1 MYVLT
6 KNEQNRIMKYAINN
20 LNNKNIGILIC
31 LFAGIRI
38 GEVCALKW
46 EDINLNDGLI
56 SINKTIQR
64 IFAKNKNNSYSK
76 IIISSPKTKNTN
88 RLIPINKNFTKI
100 LKSLKSDNEN
110 YILTG
115 TNKYIEPRVYRN
127 YFNNV
132 LNTLKIKH
140 FNFHSLRHTFATN
153 CISLGVDYKTVSELL
168 VHSNV
173 NMTLDLYVHTSLSQK
188 QKCYNKLIK

>member
-1 MYVLT
+1 
-6 KNEQNRIMKYAINN
+6 MKYAINN